1 MTGTPQLPLDLQ
13 VERPPRFENYWT
25 AATDPVVPLLRAH
38 ALGYAEAA
46 SSAARETVVFL
57 WGTAGAGKSH
67 LLLSSVHCA
76 RAHGRSARCIGTDEV
91 VRGVALDG
99 VSLLCV
105 DDVDGVAGDLE
116 GERNLLDAFETLR
129 TRGAQLVVSAA
140 RPPAAVSFVLADL
153 QSRLMWGPVLRIDP
167 LSDEALRLHFRAH
180 ADRYGLQIP
189 DDVVEYVARRCPRD
203 AAYLEALAE
212 ALHRQSLAE
221 KRRVSIPMVARVTA

>member
-1 MTGTPQLPLDLQ
+1 MAGTPQLPLDLQ
-13 VERPPRFENYWT
+13 VERAPRFENYWT
-25 AATDPVVPLLRAH
+25 AASDPVVPVLRAH
-38 ALGYAEAA
+38 ALGYPDAA
-46 SSAARETVVFL
+46 PAAARETVVFV

-67 LLLSSVHCA
+67 LLHSSVHWA
-76 RAHGRSARCIGTDEV
+76 RSHGRPACHVGPDEV
-91 VRGVALDG
+91 VRGVCVDG
-99 VSLLCV
+99 LALLCV
-105 DDVDGVAGDLE
+105 DDVDGFAGDLE
-116 GERNLLDAFETLR
+116 AERNLLDVFESLR
-129 TRGAQLVVSAA
+129 ASGAQLVVSAD
-140 RPPAAVSFVLADL
+140 RPPAAVAFGLADL

-180 ADRYGLQIP
+180 ADRYGLHIP